1 VSSKQLLRGDGQRL
15 ADPASCLL
23 PTASC
28 LLLRWSYM
36 AGTDILEWRR
46 LARREYGR
54 FPLGNRLRDL

>member
-1 VSSKQLLRGDGQRL
+1 
-15 ADPASCLL
+15 
-23 PTASC
+23 
-28 LLLRWSYM
+28 M